1 MHETDAGLLRS
12 HRRGAGAL
20 TGGVAGNARLTGAAA
35 AALLVLLAAEGATI
49 PFIGQ
54 LLGPHIFIGLLL
66 IPPVLLKM
74 GSTGYRF
81 ARYYTQAGSYA
92 EKGPPPLGLRA
103 LAPGVVLTTLALFGT
118 GVALFVAGP
127 PSETLIF
134 AHKLSFFAWVAL
146 MTLHVL
152 GHLLELPGLALA
164 DWRTSG
170 NRAARLAGAGPR
182 TLALAAAIAAGL
194 TLALLTFSAAGPWL

>member
-1 MHETDAGLLRS
+1 MAVRD
-12 HRRGAGAL
+12 
-20 TGGVAGNARLTGAAA
+20 GVAANARLTGAAA

-66 IPPVLLKM
+66 IPPVALKM

-81 ARYYTQAGSYA
+81 LRYYSGSPAYVRN
-92 EKGPPPLGLRA
+92 GPPATALRL

-118 GVALFVAGP
+118 GVALLFAGP
-127 PSETLIF
+127 PSDTLLF
-134 AHKLSFFAWVAL
+134 AHKASFIAWVAL

-152 GHLLELPGLALA
+152 GHLLELPGLTLP
-164 DWRTSG
+164 DWRRNG
-170 NRAARLAGAGPR
+170 PPEARLAGAGTR
-182 TLALAAAIAAGL
+182 LMTVTVSILAGGAIAAIFISNTG
-194 TLALLTFSAAGPWL
+194 GWL